1 MMITW
6 KLEKRLL
13 TDLKDHPR
21 NPRKMSKTDA
31 EQLKKSIQKYG
42 IIDKLVI
49 TTDNLI
55 IGGHQRKRIFR
66 SLGIKEVDC
75 WVPSRPL
82 EEAEVDELNIR
93 LNKNNGA
100 WDFDILANSWEL
112 NDLVDWG
119 FDPSEF
125 GVNADET
132 VDSSDDE
139 DEKSKLVT
147 INLTI
152 PDEDCASFENQ
163 LDDLLTKFPRVAAKK
178 K

>member
-1 MMITW
+1 MLTW

-13 TDLKDHPR
+13 ADLKDHPR
-21 NPRKMSKTDA
+21 NPRKMSKADA

-42 IIDKLVI
+42 VIEKMVI
-49 TTDNLI
+49 TDDGQI
-55 IGGHQRKRIFR
+55 IGGHQRKRVLR

-75 WVPSRPL
+75 WVPSRVL
-82 EEAEVDELNIR
+82 EEAEVDELCIR
-93 LNKNNGA
+93 LNRNHGEFDFDLLANA
-100 WDFDILANSWEL
+100 WDL

-119 FDPSEF
+119 FSPSDFHIDNDEI
-125 GVNADET
+125 VNR
-132 VDSSDDE
+132 SDDE
-139 DEKSKLVT
+139 GEKTKLVC

-152 PDEDCASFENQ
+152 PDEDAASFENQ

>member
-1 MMITW
+1 MITW

-42 IIDKLVI
+42 IIDKLII

-55 IGGHQRKRIFR
+55 IGGHQRKRIYR

-75 WVPSRPL
+75 WVPSRVL
-82 EEAEVDELNIR
+82 QEAEVDELNIR
-93 LNKNNGA
+93 LNRNHGA
-100 WDFDILANSWEL
+100 FDFDILANSWEL

-125 GVNADET
+125 GVDAAEA
-132 VDSSDDE
+132 VDSE
-139 DEKSKLVT
+139 DEGVDVIERIVIEIECVNQKQQRDLY
-147 INLTI
+147 
-152 PDEDCASFENQ
+152 DEFENRG
-163 LDDLLTKFPRVAAKK
+163 LSCRLLTL
-178 K
+178 